1 VLVGRAVAFARTKAY
16 ARKQQQQASGSS
28 DSPAAD
34 VSAASAAAQHKHQH
48 IPVSEP
54 GVMVP
59 GLTKGRDPEVQ
70 LQEEQA
76 AAENAEVG
84 GWNSLRMS
92 LCTEPASICVRTI
105 DLTSSAASLTAALQ
119 CA

>member
-1 VLVGRAVAFARTKAY
+1 VHVHNHTQALLLSLGKFTAVAGLAYVLVGRAVAFARTKAV

-28 DSPAAD
+28 DSPSAD
-34 VSAASAAAQHKHQH
+34 VSATSAAAQHKHQH

-70 LQEEQA
+70 LQEEEA
-76 AAENAEVG
+76 AAENAEVRL
-84 GWNSLRMS
+84 SLS
-92 LCTEPASICVRTI
+92 
-105 DLTSSAASLTAALQ
+105 DLR
-119 CA
+119 

>member
-1 VLVGRAVAFARTKAY
+1 VAFARTKAY

-28 DSPAAD
+28 DSPSAD
-34 VSAASAAAQHKHQH
+34 VSATSATHHRQH

-70 LQEEQA
+70 LQEEEA
-76 AAENAEVG
+76 AAENAEVR
-84 GWNSLRMS
+84 LT
-92 LCTEPASICVRTI
+92 LLFCTELFV
-105 DLTSSAASLTAALQ
+105 L
-119 CA
+119 